1 MYLNTAHINK
11 LSPPGGFGGAM
22 CTCAACSKA
31 RNKPEETSVLEIL
44 QEANGIKDKDD
55 TLDAAD
61 RLSVE

>member
-1 MYLNTAHINK
+1 MNNRHINQ
-11 LSPPGGFGGAM
+11 SPPPGVFGGAM
-22 CTCAACSKA
+22 CTCASCSKA
-31 RNKPEETSVLEIL
+31 RNKTGPSVLEIL

>member
-11 LSPPGGFGGAM
+11 PSPPGGFGGAM
-22 CTCAACSKA
+22 CTWASCSQA
-31 RNKPEETSVLEIL
+31 RNKAGPSVLEIL